1 MQKRK
6 PIKLIVLNNL
16 KAFNKLSR
24 LVIIV
29 FLWKTINGADKFW
42 AILMNK
48 KTEKTSNKLNQEGK
62 GAITTDLMEIKGLIK
77 EYSEHL
83 RNQLMQMK
91 WANF

>member
-1 MQKRK
+1 
-6 PIKLIVLNNL
+6 
-16 KAFNKLSR
+16 
-24 LVIIV
+24 
-29 FLWKTINGADKFW
+29 
-42 AILMNK
+42 MNK

-91 WANF
+91 